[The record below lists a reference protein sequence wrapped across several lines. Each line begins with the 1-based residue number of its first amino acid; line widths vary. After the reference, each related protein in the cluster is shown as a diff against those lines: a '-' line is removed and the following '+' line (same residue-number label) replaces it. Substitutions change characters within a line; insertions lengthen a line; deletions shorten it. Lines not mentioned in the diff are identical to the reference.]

1 MDLNLLAAL
10 DALLQEGSVTRAA
23 DRLGTSPAAMSR
35 KLASLRRIVGDP
47 LLVRS
52 GQQMTPTDRALEL
65 RTEVRA
71 LIERT
76 EAVLTAS
83 TGFDVTDLNRTF
95 TVQASDLLQAALAA
109 PLIGRIRSRAP
120 AVGVVFM
127 PESVENTPALR
138 QGVVDLELGVL
149 DHLDPEACAEQLA
162 RVPLLAAARHDH
174 PLFDAPIDARRFA
187 DADHISISRT
197 GKRHGP
203 IDTALGKL
211 GLRRTVAAVVPS
223 HTSAMMLAR
232 TTDLVCLTIT
242 SGNLPDAVTA
252 LGLRAFPIPL
262 NVPPIEIGMAWH
274 PRHDADAAHRWFR
287 DQVRTTVAG
296 QT

>member
-1 MDLNLLAAL
+1 MEL
-10 DALLQEGSVTRAA
+10 S
-23 DRLGTSPAAMSR
+23 
-35 KLASLRRIVGDP
+35 SLRRIVGDP

-71 LIERT
+71 LLERT
-76 EAVLTAS
+76 EAVLTAT
-83 TGFDVTDLNRTF
+83 TGLDITDLNRTF

-120 AVGVVFM
+120 AVGVVFT
-127 PESVENTPALR
+127 PESMENTPALR
-138 QGVVDLELGVL
+138 QGIVDLEMGVL
-149 DHLDPEACAEQLA
+149 DHLDPETRTEPLI
-162 RVPLLAAARHDH
+162 RVPLLAAARKDH
-174 PLFDAPIDARRFA
+174 PLFDAPIDAHRFA
-187 DADHISISRT
+187 NAHHISISRT

-203 IDTALGKL
+203 IDTALAKL
-211 GLRRTVAAVVPS
+211 SLHRNITAVVPS
-223 HTSAMMLAR
+223 HTTAMMLAR
-232 TTDLVCLTIT
+232 TTDLVCLTIA

-262 NVPPIEIGMAWH
+262 NVPQIEIGMAWH